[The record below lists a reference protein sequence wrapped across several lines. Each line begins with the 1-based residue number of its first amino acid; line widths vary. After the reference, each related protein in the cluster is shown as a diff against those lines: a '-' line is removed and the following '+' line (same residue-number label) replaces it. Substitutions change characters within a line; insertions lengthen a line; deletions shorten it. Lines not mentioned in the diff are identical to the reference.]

1 MTIQPAPRATIRI
14 SKRNAAGKAAGIDLK
29 WRSHKDGLRVSTGCR
44 EAGLLPVASLRQL
57 HVSKLT
63 CSCVKR
69 RSTVRWGGRPCLSGR
84 SAWPASTKSPTLKVL
99 WLAQLPGCRGQSR
112 RGKATSCH
120 QRHRQHSP
128 DLVPIFCRQTQA
140 PIRDIMFAARQLS
153 LVRPVAGRRLF
164 HATAPAF
171 VKVGDKVPNVELT
184 ENSPGN
190 KINIAQELKSGK
202 GLIIGEPFTP
212 LHHSRRVSLQLRLIY
227 CHLQVFLPPTRPL
240 ARRTIF
246 PDISTL
252 LNSKMPARSLLF
264 PSTTALCK

>member
-1 MTIQPAPRATIRI
+1 MPVRSWCLARQHQI
-14 SKRNAAGKAAGIDLK
+14 SHAKSVVAG
-29 WRSHKDGLRVSTGCR
+29 
-44 EAGLLPVASLRQL
+44 
-57 HVSKLT
+57 
-63 CSCVKR
+63 
-69 RSTVRWGGRPCLSGR
+69 
-84 SAWPASTKSPTLKVL
+84 SA
-99 WLAQLPGCRGQSR
+99 PGCRGQSR

-128 DLVPIFCRQTQA
+128 DRVPIFCRQTQA
-140 PIRDIMFAARQLS
+140 PIRDTMFAARRLS

-171 VKVGDKVPNVELT
+171 VKVGDKIPNVELM

-227 CHLQVFLPPTRPL
+227 YHLQVFLPPTRPL

-264 PSTTALCK
+264 PSTTALCKWTRATAGSVCLDSPLPRLLRLSRVEDRPLP